1 MAAMAVTER
10 KSAEERREQILEAA
24 LAEFAAHG
32 LEGGSTEAIA
42 KAVGIS
48 QPYVFRLFGTKK
60 ELFMAT
66 IERCMLGTLEM
77 FRTASAGLQ
86 GEEALHAIGD
96 AYVERLAADP
106 TYLHSQ
112 MQAYAA
118 SDDPQIREVVR
129 KGYGELVEYVER
141 VSGQPPLRVS
151 HFFEGDAAQ
160 RDGVAGPAR
169 RRRRLG
175 AAADRRVPPG
185 RLGPFFRPEVSDYS
199 QA

>member
-1 MAAMAVTER
+1 MTQATTR
-10 KSAEERREQILEAA
+10 KSAGERREEILEAA
-24 LAEFAAHG
+24 MIEFAEKG
-32 LEGGSTEAIA
+32 LYGTSTDDIA
-42 KAVGIS
+42 RRVGVS
-48 QPYVFRLFGTKK
+48 QPYLFRLFGTKK

-151 HFFEGDAAQ
+151 HFFAKGMLLNVMASIDLLGADEGWAQ
-160 RDGVAGPAR
+160 RLIEGCREDV
-169 RRRRLG
+169 
-175 AAADRRVPPG
+175 
-185 RLGPFFRPEVSDYS
+185 
-199 QA
+199 

>member
-1 MAAMAVTER
+1 MAIAER

-24 LAEFAAHG
+24 LAEFAARG
-32 LEGGSTEAIA
+32 LDGGSTEAIA

-60 ELFMAT
+60 ELFIAT
-66 IERCMLGTLEM
+66 IERCMRGTLEM
-77 FRTASAGLQ
+77 FHAAAAGLK
-86 GEEALHAIGD
+86 GEEALRAIGE
-96 AYVERLAADP
+96 AYVERLASDP

-141 VSGQPPLRVS
+141 VSGEAPERVS
-151 HFFEGDAAQ
+151 HFFAKGMLLNVMASLDLLGAEEGWAQ
-160 RDGVAGPAR
+160 RLVEGCRQDA
-169 RRRRLG
+169 
-175 AAADRRVPPG
+175 
-185 RLGPFFRPEVSDYS
+185 
-199 QA
+199 

>member
-1 MAAMAVTER
+1 MAAMGVTER
-10 KSAEERREQILEAA
+10 KSAEGRREQVLEAA
-24 LAEFAAHG
+24 LAEFAAQG

-60 ELFMAT
+60 DLFMAT

-118 SDDPQIREVVR
+118 SGDPQIREVVR

-151 HFFEGDAAQ
+151 HFFAKGMLLNVMASMDLLGADEGWAQ
-160 RDGVAGPAR
+160 RLIEGCREDV
-169 RRRRLG
+169 
-175 AAADRRVPPG
+175 
-185 RLGPFFRPEVSDYS
+185 
-199 QA
+199 